1 MSNSKV
7 KELAVSRLE
16 KAYWSLLDECATF
29 EAMAER
35 AFRMS
40 YILNLKAFLDFAVLY
55 NANDTAKEDFFEVWQ
70 VILGLEELGINWFE
84 QVYAW
89 AVSRDASFNM
99 DSFSDWAV
107 EFSDY
112 EDKFFVLKT
121 VKEAAKKRKE
131 KLNKKDA

>member
-1 MSNSKV
+1 MSNSKF

-16 KAYWSLLDECATF
+16 KAYWSLFDENATF

-70 VILGLEELGINWFE
+70 VIQGLEELGINWFE
-84 QVYAW
+84 QVYTW
-89 AVSRDASFNM
+89 AMSRDASFNM
-99 DSFSDWAV
+99 DSFKDWAI
-107 EFSDY
+107 EFKDY
-112 EDKFFVLKT
+112 YDKYISIKLS
-121 VKEAAKKRKE
+121 KKRIS
-131 KLNKKDA
+131 KDAS